1 VAMVAPLLHNGLGTE
16 GGSGYHLAGLQ
27 IL

>member
-1 VAMVAPLLHNGLGTE
+1 MVAPLLHNGLGTE

>member
-1 VAMVAPLLHNGLGTE
+1 VAPLLHNGLGTE